1 MPRHS
6 SWPLVGCQ
14 IAHVYPTGASL
25 TFTTLARALEG
36 QEESQ
41 WRAVK
46 DAASSTIVRS
56 GATISHHHGVG
67 RDHAGWAAVEL
78 GTLGVAAL
86 RAIKAQ
92 LDPLGVMNPGKLI
105 LPG

>member
-1 MPRHS
+1 
-6 SWPLVGCQ
+6 
-14 IAHVYPTGASL
+14 
-25 TFTTLARALEG
+25 
-36 QEESQ
+36 
-41 WRAVK
+41 
-46 DAASSTIVRS
+46 
-56 GATISHHHGVG
+56 VG

-92 LDPLGVMNPGKLI
+92 LDPVGVMNPGKLI